1 MDDPVQI
8 EKVLDYLVHNI
19 AQILFIGSLVIQ
31 ISPIKINPWSA
42 LFKWLGKVI
51 TADSNKRID
60 SLIKKL
66 EKTETS
72 IIGLQKNIDENE
84 KDRIRW
90 EVLDFAN
97 SCRNGKKHTKD
108 EYQHIITLNTKY
120 KDLLKRTKDKNG
132 VFEEEY
138 KYIQKLYAER
148 QEKNDFL

>member
-1 MDDPVQI
+1 M
-8 EKVLDYLVHNI
+8 
-19 AQILFIGSLVIQ
+19 
-31 ISPIKINPWSA
+31 
-42 LFKWLGKVI
+42 
-51 TADSNKRID
+51 T
-60 SLIKKL
+60 
-66 EKTETS
+66 
-72 IIGLQKNIDENE
+72 
-84 KDRIRW
+84 RW

>member
-8 EKVLDYLVHNI
+8 QKVLDYLVHNI

-66 EKTETS
+66 ERTETS

>member
-72 IIGLQKNIDENE
+72 ITGL
-84 KDRIRW
+84 
-90 EVLDFAN
+90 
-97 SCRNGKKHTKD
+97 
-108 EYQHIITLNTKY
+108 
-120 KDLLKRTKDKNG
+120 
-132 VFEEEY
+132 
-138 KYIQKLYAER
+138 
-148 QEKNDFL
+148 

>member
-51 TADSNKRID
+51 TVDSNKRID

-66 EKTETS
+66 ERTETS
-72 IIGLQKNIDENE
+72 IIGL
-84 KDRIRW
+84 
-90 EVLDFAN
+90 
-97 SCRNGKKHTKD
+97 
-108 EYQHIITLNTKY
+108 
-120 KDLLKRTKDKNG
+120 
-132 VFEEEY
+132 
-138 KYIQKLYAER
+138 
-148 QEKNDFL
+148 